1 MEIEISD
8 GEVHDH
14 DHDTELHQAF
24 NSTSFDEE
32 ETEEDDKLF
41 VRTMCNSEWSNL
53 FIHFYIFIFY

>member
-8 GEVHDH
+8 GEVQVHDH

-32 ETEEDDKLF
+32 ETDEDDKLF
-41 VRTMCNSEWSNL
+41 VRTMCNNE
-53 FIHFYIFIFY
+53 